1 MLRKSAAWMAFLVL
15 LVLVSCPRG
24 GLATGEWITLSGED
38 PAAGLRVPVN
48 DYTGQVRITFL
59 GDCTLGGEEKS
70 RNSRLG
76 FVRRVE
82 ENGMDFP
89 FRNLREMTLRDD
101 LTVANLEAC

>member
-24 GLATGEWITLSGED
+24 GLAAGEWITLSGED
-38 PAAGLRVPVN
+38 PAAGLQVPVN

-76 FVRRVE
+76 FV
-82 ENGMDFP
+82 
-89 FRNLREMTLRDD
+89 
-101 LTVANLEAC
+101 